1 MLLAADALFGRVG
14 SADVYA
20 DSTVQTV
27 QYRPAGKVS
36 TVTASTTRD
45 RILDALQE
53 ILVQE
58 GGSAV
63 TLEAVAAAAGVS
75 KGGLLYHFPS
85 KEAMVTGLVAR
96 LAGQAEDEFSEAK
109 ATAGGVVRTFL
120 HTSVPQSSDAA
131 VYWSIIAALRSDEF
145 VSEDARRHIHHIFA
159 EWSTLLNEEIGDPVL
174 AETIRLVGDG
184 LYLSALAGLPQPD
197 PAVVAE
203 LTDRLI
209 AQADAARLN
218 R

>member
-1 MLLAADALFGRVG
+1 M
-14 SADVYA
+14 
-20 DSTVQTV
+20 
-27 QYRPAGKVS
+27 
-36 TVTASTTRD
+36 TASTTRD

-63 TLEAVAAAAGVS
+63 TLEAVAAAAGIS

-85 KEAMVTGLVAR
+85 KEAMVNGLVGR
-96 LAGQAEDEFSEAK
+96 LAEQADDEFNEARS
-109 ATAGGVVRTFL
+109 TPGGVVRTFL
-120 HTSVPQSSDAA
+120 HTSVPQSSEAA
-131 VYWSIIAALRSDEF
+131 VYWSIIAALRSNEF
-145 VSEDARRHIHHIFA
+145 GSEEARLRINHIFA
-159 EWSTLLNEEIGDPVL
+159 MWSTLLNEEIGDPVL

-197 PAVVAE
+197 PELLAG

-209 AQADAARLN
+209 AQADAARLG